1 MATDENPTDSE
12 PIDSEPSNME
22 PGNMEPGNMEPGKME
37 PGYMETSRMQTN
49 PPTTPLTYSSSGERP
64 DSPVQ
69 DTVTAPA
76 RPKGPNASPVIFGL
90 VALLF
95 AGLVIA
101 QETLGLR
108 VDWSRMGPGTIVGIG
123 VVMVLIG
130 AVGLARRD
138 DHL

>member
-1 MATDENPTDSE
+1 METSKSE
-12 PIDSEPSNME
+12 PGYME
-22 PGNMEPGNMEPGKME
+22 TSRSE

-49 PPTTPLTYSSSGERP
+49 PPTTPLTYSSPGERP

-69 DTVTAPA
+69 DTVTAPS
-76 RPKGPNASPVIFGL
+76 RPKGPNASPVILGL

-130 AVGLARRD
+130 AVGLARRH